1 MTGMEKTKTQIVFPD
16 HLLKRLDQVVK
27 RRQRSDFVAEAV
39 EEKLKRLGA
48 HQALKQVAGIWKNRD
63 DLKTDADV
71 TRYVK
76 RLRATGA
83 ARAQRLKKAR
93 RGG

>member
-1 MTGMEKTKTQIVFPD
+1 MIGMEKTKTQIVFPGR
-16 HLLKRLDQVVK
+16 LLKQLDQVVK
-27 RRQRSDFVAEAV
+27 RRQRSDFVVEAV
-39 EEKLKRLGA
+39 EEKLKKLSA

-71 TRYVK
+71 ARYMK

-83 ARAQRLKKAR
+83 AREQRLKKAR
-93 RGG
+93 RDG

>member
-1 MTGMEKTKTQIVFPD
+1 MEKTKTQIVFPGR
-16 HLLKRLDQVVK
+16 LLKQLDQVVK
-27 RRQRSDFVAEAV
+27 RRQRSDFVVEAV
-39 EEKLKRLGA
+39 EEKLKKLSA
-48 HQALKQVAGIWKNRD
+48 YQALKQVAGIWKNRD

-71 TRYVK
+71 ARYMK

-83 ARAQRLKKAR
+83 AREQRLKKAR